1 MKTLEMKDV
10 SVVREGK
17 RILDSIDLSIEKN
30 ESAAIIGKN
39 GSGKTTLM
47 KLLRGEIR
55 PYYNEESPSVMK
67 IFGEDDWSIFE
78 IRKKMG
84 IVSMDL
90 QYQFGEDTLVKE
102 VIASGF
108 FGSLDIFRNMT
119 VTEEM
124 IINVRNAALTM
135 GIEDLIDR
143 TIGKLSIGEMR
154 RTLIARALVT
164 EPNVLVM
171 DEPMTG
177 LDVVMA
183 SKFRKMFD
191 ILIKNGV
198 SIVIVTHDLADI
210 PSCIDRVIMMKD
222 GKIFAD
228 GKKGSL
234 FNDKTMSELYD
245 EPIKVECDEGIYRI
259 RLSECGPRNR

>member
-1 MKTLEMKDV
+1 MKTLEMRDV
-10 SVVREGK
+10 SVVRNGK
-17 RILDSIDLSIEKN
+17 RILDSIDLVIEKN

-47 KLLRGEIR
+47 KLLRKEIN
-55 PYYNEESPSVMK
+55 PYYNEDSPSTMK
-67 IFGEDDWSIFE
+67 IFGAEDWSIFE
-78 IRKKMG
+78 IRSRMG

-90 QYQFGEDTLVKE
+90 QYQFEEVTLVSE

-119 VTEEM
+119 VTDKMTER
-124 IINVRNAALTM
+124 IGNAALAM
-135 GIEDLIDR
+135 GIEDLLGR
-143 TIGKLSIGEMR
+143 TIGGLSIGEMR

-164 EPNVLVM
+164 EPDVLVM

-198 SIVIVTHDLADI
+198 SLMIVTHDLSDI
-210 PSCIDRVIMMKD
+210 PTCIDRVIMMKD

-228 GKKGSL
+228 GKKDLL
-234 FNDKTMSELYD
+234 FNDRTMSELYD
-245 EPIKVECDEGIYRI
+245 EPINVECDDGVYRMH
-259 RLSECGPRNR
+259 LSECGSRIK

>member
-1 MKTLEMKDV
+1 MKTLEMRDV
-10 SVVREGK
+10 SVVRDGK
-17 RILDSIDLSIEKN
+17 MILDSIDLSIEEN
-30 ESAAIIGKN
+30 ESAAIFGKN

-47 KLLRGEIR
+47 KLLRGEIN
-55 PYYNEESPSVMK
+55 PFYNEDHPAVMK
-67 IFGEDDWSIFE
+67 IFGADDWSIFD
-78 IRKKMG
+78 IRRKMG

-90 QYQFGEDTLVKE
+90 QYQFGEGMLVRE

-119 VTEEM
+119 VTDEM
-124 IINVRNAALTM
+124 FIKVGNAALTM
-135 GIEDLIDR
+135 GVDDLLDR
-143 TIGKLSIGEMR
+143 TIGGLSIGEMI

-191 ILIKNGV
+191 ILIKAGV
-198 SIVIVTHDLADI
+198 SLVIVTHDLADI
-210 PSCIDRVIMMKD
+210 PTCIDRVVLMKD

-228 GKKGSL
+228 GKKESL
-234 FNDKTMSELYD
+234 FTSKTMSDLYD
-245 EPIKVECDEGIYRI
+245 EPINVECNEGTYRMH
-259 RLSECGPRNR
+259 LSECGPRIR

>member
-1 MKTLEMKDV
+1 MKTLEMRDV
-10 SVVREGK
+10 SVIREGK
-17 RILDSIDLSIEKN
+17 KILDSIDLSIEEN

-55 PYYNEESPSVMK
+55 PYYNEDSPAVMK

-78 IRKKMG
+78 IRRKMG

-90 QYQFGEDTLVKE
+90 QYQFGEETLVSE

-108 FGSLDIFRNMT
+108 FGSIDIFRNME

-124 IINVRNAALTM
+124 IIKVRNAALIM
-135 GIEDLIDR
+135 GVDDLLDR

-164 EPNVLVM
+164 EPSALVM

-183 SKFRKMFD
+183 SKFRQMFD

-198 SIVIVTHDLADI
+198 SILIVTHDLADI
-210 PSCIDRVIMMKD
+210 PKIIDRVIMMKD

-228 GKKGSL
+228 GKKELL
-234 FNDKTMSELYD
+234 FNNETMSELYD
-245 EPIKVECDEGIYRI
+245 EPINVECDDGIYRMH
-259 RLSECGPRNR
+259 LSECGSRIR